1 MLSGRGALAKA
12 ISRDKYLYAM
22 LIPVVAWYLVFCYAP
37 MYGIFMSF
45 QKFSYAK
52 GFLRSP
58 FVGLDNFVTL
68 FNDESFIV
76 AFKNTFAINSLRILF
91 GFPVPILFAVLLNE
105 VRHPAFKKAVQTATY
120 IPHFISWVVMAGILN
135 SLLTKDSGTLTALL
149 AALGVE
155 RTEFLMD
162 NRYFRAILIVTDVWK
177 EMGWNTIIYLAAISS
192 IDPTLYEAAIVDGA
206 GRPRLVLG
214 ITLPC
219 IRSTIIIMGL
229 LMVGNIFSMG
239 FDQVFNLYNGAVFE
253 TADIMDTYIVRNLQM
268 NPDFGLLS
276 AAGAVKS
283 VICFATLL
291 LADKLVASA
300 GEQGLF
306 K

>member
-1 MLSGRGALAKA
+1 MNAEKHPVARALA
-12 ISRDKYLYAM
+12 RDKYLYAM
-22 LIPVVAWYLVFCYAP
+22 LIPVVAWYLVFCYTP

-52 GFLRSP
+52 GFMRSP
-58 FVGLDNFVTL
+58 FIGLDNFVAL
-68 FNDESFIV
+68 FGDASFLTAIR
-76 AFKNTFAINSLRILF
+76 NTFIINSLRILF
-91 GFPVPILFAVLLNE
+91 GFPAPILFAILLNE
-105 VRHPAFKKAVQTATY
+105 IRHPAFKKAVQTATY

-135 SLLTKDSGTLTALL
+135 SLLTKDSGAITSLL

-162 NRYFRAILIVTDVWK
+162 NRYFRTILIVTDVWK
-177 EMGWNTIIYLAAISS
+177 ELGWNTIIYLAAISS

-206 GRPRLVLG
+206 GRARLALK

-219 IRSTIIIMGL
+219 LRSTIVITGL

-253 TADIMDTYIVRNLQM
+253 TADIVDTYIVRNLQM

-300 GEQGLF
+300 GQEGLF
-306 K
+306 R